1 MKALAFLVSF
11 IALGAMA
18 QAPGP
23 SYTVVVSWSEYTNPA
38 AAGFKIYIAPRSG
51 AYGGDGSKTFVVTN
65 SSATNFTFTIAP
77 GGEYK
82 AKMTAFTA
90 FGLES
95 APTEDILWHAPASIP
110 APTGFRPSAIIY
122 VP

>member
-1 MKALAFLVSF
+1 MKRLAAIFLGLALA
-11 IALGAMA
+11 AKA

-23 SYTVVVSWSEYTNPA
+23 SYTIVVSWSHYVDAA
-38 AAGFKIYIAPRSG
+38 AAGFKIYVAPRAG
-51 AYGGDGSKTFVVTN
+51 TYTGEGSKLFVVTN
-65 SSATNFTFTIAP
+65 TAATNFTFTIAP

-90 FGLES
+90 AGLES
-95 APTEDILWHAPASIP
+95 SPSEEILWAVPASIP
-110 APTGFRPSAIIY
+110 APTGFRTSAIIY

>member
-1 MKALAFLVSF
+1 MKRLAAIFLGLALA
-11 IALGAMA
+11 AQA

-23 SYTVVVSWSEYTNPA
+23 SYTIVVSWSPYVDAA
-38 AAGFKIYIAPRSG
+38 AAGFKIYVAPRSG
-51 AYGGDGSKTFVVTN
+51 VYGGEGSKLFVVTN
-65 SSATNFTFTIAP
+65 SAATNFTFSISP

-95 APTEDILWHAPASIP
+95 APTEDILWNAPASIP
-110 APTGFRPSAIIY
+110 APVGFRPSAIIY